1 MQLEGHLSASRVL
14 SVAHC
19 MKDRNE
25 VGGNLMWGQISL
37 SLHAC
42 TSFIRKKKTVANE
55 CSMHSVSERNRFE
68 AGKSHIN

>member
-1 MQLEGHLSASRVL
+1 MQLEGQLSASRVL

-42 TSFIRKKKTVANE
+42 TSFIRKKNSCK
-55 CSMHSVSERNRFE
+55 
-68 AGKSHIN
+68 